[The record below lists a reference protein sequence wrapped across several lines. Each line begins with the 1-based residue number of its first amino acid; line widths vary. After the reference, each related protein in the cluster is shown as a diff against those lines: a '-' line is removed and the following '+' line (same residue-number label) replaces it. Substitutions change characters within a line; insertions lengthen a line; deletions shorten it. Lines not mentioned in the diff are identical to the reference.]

1 MRIWLLRLLNLI
13 FGAGCALLF
22 LAGAMSLTARTL
34 VAGVLPPTFAV
45 VLGGAVFCLWLVLC
59 LVMAD
64 AVKAKSR
71 RRP

>member
-1 MRIWLLRLLNLI
+1 MRVWLLRLLNLVL
-13 FGAGCALLF
+13 GVGGALLF

-34 VAGVLPPTFAV
+34 VAGVLPPTLAV
-45 VLGGAVFCLWLVLC
+45 VLGGAAFCLWLVLY